1 MEPSVGDFVGATRK
15 QPPGWWRWATIGCG
29 GVILL
34 LVVALAAGVFSSQ
47 RMLIWGLARLAD
59 RVVASLP
66 EGIPQV
72 AREGLRRRLDC
83 VVRAARERRV
93 REQRLGEFARECVD
107 ALADKS
113 VSVEEEER
121 IATLADTICREA
133 GGDAGP

>member
-1 MEPSVGDFVGATRK
+1 MEPSLGGLVAAPRK
-15 QPPGWWRWATIGCG
+15 QPPGWWRWASIGCG
-29 GVILL
+29 AVILL

-47 RMLIWGLARLAD
+47 RMLVWGLARLGD

-66 EGIPQV
+66 EGIPRV
-72 AREGLRRRLDC
+72 AREELRRRLDC

-93 REQRLGEFARECVD
+93 GEQRLGEFAHECVD

-113 VSVEEEER
+113 ISVDEEER
-121 IATLADTICREA
+121 IAALAGSLCREA

>member
-1 MEPSVGDFVGATRK
+1 MKLNVGDLAGTPRK
-15 QPPGWWRWATIGCG
+15 QPLGWWRWASIGCG
-29 GVILL
+29 AVILL

-47 RMLIWGLARLAD
+47 RMLVWGVARLAD

-72 AREGLRRRLDC
+72 VREGLRWRLDC

-93 REQRLGEFARECVD
+93 SEQRLGEFARECVD

-113 VSVEEEER
+113 ISAEELAR
-121 IATLADTICREA
+121 IELLALGFCGAA
-133 GGDAGP
+133 GGVAEP

>member
-1 MEPSVGDFVGATRK
+1 MERNVGDLAGTPRK
-15 QPPGWWRWATIGCG
+15 QPPGWWRWASIGCG
-29 GVILL
+29 AVILL

-47 RMLIWGLARLAD
+47 RMLVWGVARLAD

-72 AREGLRRRLDC
+72 VREGLRRRLDC

-93 REQRLGEFARECVD
+93 SEQRLGEFARECVD

-113 VSVEEEER
+113 ISAEELAR
-121 IATLADTICREA
+121 IESLALGFCGAA
-133 GGDAGP
+133 GGVAEP

>member
-1 MEPSVGDFVGATRK
+1 MERNVGDLAGSPHK
-15 QPPGWWRWATIGCG
+15 QPPGWWRWASIGCG
-29 GVILL
+29 AVILL

-47 RMLIWGLARLAD
+47 RVLVWGVARLAD

-72 AREGLRRRLDC
+72 VRDGLRRRLDC
-83 VVRAARERRV
+83 VVRAAREHRV
-93 REQRLGEFARECVD
+93 TEQRLGEFARECVD

-121 IATLADTICREA
+121 IAALADGICREA
-133 GGDAGP
+133 GGVAGP

>member
-1 MEPSVGDFVGATRK
+1 MERNMGDLAETPRK
-15 QPPGWWRWATIGCG
+15 QPPGWWRWASIGCG
-29 GVILL
+29 AVILL
-34 LVVALAAGVFSSQ
+34 LVVALGVGLFSSK
-47 RMLIWGLARLAD
+47 RMLVWGLTRLAD

-66 EGIPQV
+66 AGFPQV

-107 ALADKS
+107 ALADNS
-113 VSVEEEER
+113 ISAEEEER
-121 IATLADTICREA
+121 IAALADSICREA

>member
-1 MEPSVGDFVGATRK
+1 MEPKPGDLVAATRR

-113 VSVEEEER
+113 ITADEEER
-121 IATLADTICREA
+121 IAALADTICRDA

>member
-1 MEPSVGDFVGATRK
+1 MEPKPGDLVAATRK

-29 GVILL
+29 AVILL

-113 VSVEEEER
+113 ITADEEER
-121 IATLADTICREA
+121 IAALAGSICREA